1 MMIKVVVAVGQ
12 RLLLY
17 GFLLL
22 LHQSLLIMFLS
33 ISETASSIIYR
44 DLKERHDQRPRCPP
58 PSAVDA
64 TPTPFPGLNRACFV
78 ITASI
83 SLASTVVSSTGTATY
98 FFHSCLCFWYLVYN
112 LSVCLS
118 IPLCYSVSSLFP
130 FGVYFY
136 CLAFRE
142 LR

>member
-58 PSAVDA
+58 PSA
-64 TPTPFPGLNRACFV
+64 PFPGLNRACFV

-83 SLASTVVSSTGTATY
+83 SLSSTVVSSTGTATY
-98 FFHSCLCFWYLVYN
+98 FFHSCLCFWYSVYN